1 MPAERSLI
9 APTSNPLLE
18 HALREALRRR
28 NLTCGS
34 FGELEPLAVRL
45 GLLQNTLRPRL
56 RDPHVLLFASDH
68 GLVVDV
74 LAAPPRSTADVVRQ
88 VLDGQAPLAVFARL
102 HGMALRVVD
111 AGVAE
116 PLPRH
121 EHLLVRKIAHGTR
134 NVRLHAAMS
143 VEQAHAAIRAGMEIA
158 EGVRGNAVACAG
170 VGAGGDLS
178 AAMVLS
184 RLDNYPLDD
193 LLAGDDDDGD
203 TEGHGARDRAL
214 AVATGAL
221 ARHRQATDPVEVLAA
236 LGGFEIAMM
245 AGLILGATARRQL
258 VLIDGMA
265 ACAAL
270 RVARCIA
277 SAVTDYCLFCR
288 SHGGRSLD
296 HAMAL
301 FQASALLELGM
312 DSVDGT
318 GATLSWPLVRA
329 AASLL
334 SEVTDDADALASRP
348 GALDGRLSSVP

>member
-1 MPAERSLI
+1 MPADRSLI

-28 NLTCGS
+28 NASGGG

-74 LAAPPRSTADVVRQ
+74 IEAPRRGTADLVRQ
-88 VLDGQAPLAVFARL
+88 VVDGQAPLAAFARL
-102 HGMALRVVD
+102 QGMALWVVD

-134 NVRLHAAMS
+134 NVRVHAAMS

-158 EGVRGNAVACAG
+158 EGVRGNAVVCAG
-170 VGAGGDLS
+170 AGAGGDLS

-184 RLDNYPLDD
+184 RLDNYPLDQ
-193 LLAGDDDDGD
+193 LLAGEPDDD
-203 TEGHGARDRAL
+203 EGHGARDRAL
-214 AVATGAL
+214 ALATGAL
-221 ARHRQATDPVEVLAA
+221 ARHRRATDPVEVLAA

-245 AGLILGATARRQL
+245 VGLILGATARRQL
-258 VLIDGMA
+258 VMIDGMA

-277 SAVTDYCLFCR
+277 SAVTDYCVFCR

-301 FQASALLELGM
+301 FQAAALLELGM
-312 DSVDGT
+312 DSIDGT
-318 GATLSWPLVRA
+318 GATLSWPLVKA
-329 AASLL
+329 AAALL
-334 SEVTDDADALASRP
+334 SDVPDDDAGTSSRP
-348 GALDGRLSSVP
+348 GSLAGVTPSTL